1 MKIQRYGLRRGVEYV
16 FEAVLTQKA
25 EGDGLILSILRRI
38 D

>member
-1 MKIQRYGLRRGVEYV
+1 MMIRVDGLRRGVGYV

-25 EGDGLILSILRRI
+25 EGDGLILPILRRI